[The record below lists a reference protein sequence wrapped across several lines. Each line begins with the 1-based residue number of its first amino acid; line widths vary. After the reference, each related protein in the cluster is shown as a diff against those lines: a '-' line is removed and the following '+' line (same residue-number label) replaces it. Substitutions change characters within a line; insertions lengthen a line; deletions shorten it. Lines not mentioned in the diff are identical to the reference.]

1 MEKSDFSDVE
11 RVISDEMRF
20 KAKLAIGENAYTSL
34 RNVNAVRRYWD
45 LFGAVGGGTVIA
57 ASPMV
62 ATTFFAPTGIL
73 GLLGLATAATPI
85 GWVVAAGVLGGGA
98 WFGLMRGLG
107 GATGSRVDVIP
118 KFINTPID
126 VIGTTLFGFMTPLA
140 LKVAAADGCV
150 SNNERAG
157 IRDYFVKQWGFDLNF
172 VEAGMQLMES
182 KLSEFNISEV
192 AEKLVEYK
200 KSNPDCNYEVMA
212 KDLLA
217 FLQEVMES
225 DGVIDEREQLVL
237 DKVKSIF
244 AEADRISIA
253 NTLAKLGTGVSE
265 SIKKGAKV
273 AAAGAEAAGKGLGAA
288 AETMRGGAGKAAQLT
303 KGLAEKFK
311 K

>member
-1 MEKSDFSDVE
+1 MEKSNFSDVE
-11 RVISDEMRF
+11 RVVSDEMKF

-34 RNVNAVRRYWD
+34 RNANAVRKYLD
-45 LFGAVGGGTVIA
+45 LFGAVGTGAAIA
-57 ASPMV
+57 KTSFV
-62 ATTFFAPTGIL
+62 ATTFFAPQGIL

-98 WFGLMRGLG
+98 YYGALRGLS

-126 VIGTTLFGFMTPLA
+126 VIATTLFGLMAPLA

-150 SNNERAG
+150 SDDERSG

-172 VEAGMQLMES
+172 VEAGLQLMEP
-182 KLSEFNISEV
+182 KLSEFKISEV

-200 KSNPDCNYEVMA
+200 KSNPDCNYEVMK

-225 DGVIDEREQLVL
+225 DGVIDEREELVL

-244 AEADRISIA
+244 AEADRVSVVDI
-253 NTLAKLGTGVSE
+253 LAKVGTGVSD
-265 SIKKGAKV
+265 SIKSGAKV
-273 AAAGAEAAGKGLGAA
+273 AAA
-288 AETMRGGAGKAAQLT
+288 GAGKAAQLT